1 MHRNTHSPAISSIK
15 LLPFLSASLQ
25 NKNKLCHL
33 QLQHI
38 PVQSV
43 FSLFCTQSLVT
54 LFSPTPPGSHPLRLI
69 AKAWQNT
76 KAPDTKNLSKLLY
89 TTLTYLGMAA
99 EKCLGH
105 LGSTTVAL
113 LPSGTCWRRSWGGA
127 SGAQA
132 APTAA
137 HTEILGAAGHL
148 KAPPPSTDS
157 GTASHLR
164 ECCRGEDLC
173 GTERKD
179 WKNFSRGFS
188 LSIRIHF
195 MPTSWLEKC
204 SLYHWEFFITGL

>member
-1 MHRNTHSPAISSIK
+1 MSSSAPAYPSAVSFLPVLHPVSGDP
-15 LLPFLSASLQ
+15 LLPHSTR
-25 NKNKLCHL
+25 
-33 QLQHI
+33 
-38 PVQSV
+38 QSPPEAD
-43 FSLFCTQSLVT
+43 SQGLAEHQS
-54 LFSPTPPGSHPLRLI
+54 SRH
-69 AKAWQNT
+69 QE
-76 KAPDTKNLSKLLY
+76 LSKLLY
-89 TTLTYLGMAA
+89 TTLTYLGLAA

-173 GTERKD
+173 GAERKD

-188 LSIRIHF
+188 LSIRIQF